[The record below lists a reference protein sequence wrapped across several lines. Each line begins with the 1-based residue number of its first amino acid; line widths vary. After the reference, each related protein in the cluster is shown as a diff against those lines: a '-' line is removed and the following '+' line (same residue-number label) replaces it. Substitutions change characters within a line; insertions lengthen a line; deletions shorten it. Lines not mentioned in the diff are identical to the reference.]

1 MKVHPAL
8 AFGAVIAGTALL
20 GAVGALLALPVA
32 ATLQAFF
39 STFMARYNVEVDV
52 TAGALPETDVE
63 HDGHHEH
70 QHHELSE
77 VHEPA
82 SNEHASNEVTSDAL
96 KTDGGAEVIEP
107 DA

>member
-1 MKVHPAL
+1 MCIRDRVTAQTMKVHPAL

-39 STFMARYNVEVDV
+39 SSFMARYNVEVDV
-52 TAGALPETDVE
+52 TAGALPDTETHDEHATGGVT
-63 HDGHHEH
+63 HDGAPEEPE
-70 QHHELSE
+70 ELVSGG
-77 VHEPA
+77 
-82 SNEHASNEVTSDAL
+82 DA
-96 KTDGGAEVIEP
+96 EIIEP